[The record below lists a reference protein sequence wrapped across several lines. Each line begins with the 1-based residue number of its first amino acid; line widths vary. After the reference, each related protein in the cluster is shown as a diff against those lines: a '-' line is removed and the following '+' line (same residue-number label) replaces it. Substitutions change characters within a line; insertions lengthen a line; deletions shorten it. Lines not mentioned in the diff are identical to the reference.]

1 VAGLLAAAA
10 VSACKAPPELRP
22 DQLLQDSLELTDRD
36 RVHTVRLLSRV
47 GVDTPDPVD
56 IAIREG
62 DFVNLVIA
70 DRRARTIRFDT
81 AGLSADARSWAEGA
95 GLYTAPFLADVDARW
110 VLDFEGAPAGSYS
123 YRVVG
128 GGEEGVGMIRVEAR

>member
-1 VAGLLAAAA
+1 MAGLLAAAA

-22 DQLLQDSLELTDRD
+22 DELLQDSLALSDRD

-56 IAIREG
+56 ISIREG
-62 DFVNLVIA
+62 DFVNLLIG
-70 DRRARTIRFDT
+70 DRRARTVRFDSASLT
-81 AGLSADARSWAEGA
+81 PEAQFWASEAGLFRSP
-95 GLYTAPFLADVDARW
+95 LLADLNARW
-110 VLDFEGAPAGSYS
+110 VVHFEGAPEGSYG

-128 GGEEGVGMIRVEAR
+128 GGEEGLGMIVVEAR

>member
-10 VSACKAPPELRP
+10 VGACKAPPELRP
-22 DQLLQDSLELTDRD
+22 DQLLRDSLALSDRD

-56 IAIREG
+56 IVIGEG
-62 DFVNLVIA
+62 DFVNLVVG
-70 DRRARTIRFDT
+70 DRRARTVRFDT
-81 AGLSADARSWAEGA
+81 AGLAPQALAWADGA
-95 GLYTAPFLADVDARW
+95 GLFKAPLLANLGARW
-110 VLDFEGAPAGSYS
+110 VLHFEGAPAGRYG

-128 GGEEGVGMIRVEAR
+128 GGEEGIGVIVVEDG